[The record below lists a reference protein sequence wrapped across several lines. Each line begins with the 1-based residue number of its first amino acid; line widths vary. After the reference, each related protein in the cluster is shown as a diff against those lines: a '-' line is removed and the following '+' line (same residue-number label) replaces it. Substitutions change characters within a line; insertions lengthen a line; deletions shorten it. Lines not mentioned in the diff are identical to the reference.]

1 MRHQTRTMLLTL
13 LAGAGLAACQP
24 STTSTSAPP
33 SALPLAADSAAPLSD
48 APPASDLPAAAAP
61 PLAPPSDP
69 SQAYAY
75 ADRAWAMSDAFGDS
89 PPDYAFDDG
98 GVTPWVWT
106 ASDNSICVAEAV
118 PGGERYYYYEPGA
131 AEPFYVQDADYG
143 YSFNGRDLVA
153 VYDHSGRSIPIGA
166 NAALAGRYLARGEAL
181 RQSATSAPHQAVAA
195 NSWQAQRGY
204 IADQRTTWAQD
215 AQSNP
220 AWSAY
225 HSQNQAAEQA
235 HWAPEAARRE
245 TWAAD
250 TDARLGDQAKAQQER
265 ALAAPA
271 VATPAAPEPGAHAN
285 LSPLANHPP
294 APAPGEAQRPPD
306 VAAAQSPDR
315 QVDNRPYSAPAASA
329 PHAVETRPPPAI
341 VEQRPAVSEPRAAEP
356 PRPAVA
362 APPNVA
368 PRPADTGRP
377 NRRP

>member
-1 MRHQTRTMLLTL
+1 MLLTL

-24 STTSTSAPP
+24 STTSSSAPPP
-33 SALPLAADSAAPLSD
+33 SALPLATNSAAALSD
-48 APPASDLPAAAAP
+48 APVASALPAAAAP

-89 PPDYAFDDG
+89 PPDYAFDDD

-131 AEPFYVQDADYG
+131 TQPFYVQDTDYG
-143 YSFNGRDLVA
+143 YSFNGGDLVA
-153 VYDHSGRSIPIGA
+153 VYDHSGNSVPIGA
-166 NAALAGRYLARGEAL
+166 NAALAGRFLARGEAL
-181 RQSATSAPHQAVAA
+181 RQAATSAPHQAVAA
-195 NSWQAQRGY
+195 NNWQAQRGY
-204 IADQRTTWAQD
+204 IATQRTTWAQD

-265 ALAAPA
+265 ALAAA
-271 VATPAAPEPGAHAN
+271 VAKPAAPEPGAQAN
-285 LSPLANHPP
+285 PPPLPSH
-294 APAPGEAQRPPD
+294 APAPGEAPRPDGAVAAQPPARQVETRPP
-306 VAAAQSPDR
+306 AAPS
-315 QVDNRPYSAPAASA
+315 ASA
-329 PHAVETRPPPAI
+329 PRAVETRPPAAT
-341 VEQRPAVSEPRAAEP
+341 VEQRPAVTEPRAAAP
-356 PRPAVA
+356 SRPAA
-362 APPNVA
+362 AAHPNAA
-368 PRPADTGRP
+368 PRPADAARP
-377 NRRP
+377 DRRP